1 MDLFD
6 ELENLAVSAVYDER
20 REDEDT
26 QDANK
31 GTIKMWQDRFGYT
44 YEEAA
49 AVIGITQTAMKPSTS
64 IQQETLSPAQARV
77 VYLLKLD
84 GPISTPQKV
93 QIAANLATI
102 PESHHGSSD
111 TGDSVFCK
119 VDGRAK
125 IAIEKWLFHAECAP
139 LQASVY
145 PGRNG
150 VQGTILTVALPNTRE
165 GHNAPTI

>member
-6 ELENLAVSAVYDER
+6 ELENLAVSAVYDEPND
-20 REDEDT
+20 DEDT

-64 IQQETLSPAQARV
+64 VQQEIPSPAQARA

-84 GPISTPQKV
+84 GSVSTPQKV
-93 QIAANLATI
+93 QIAANLATT

-111 TGDSVFCK
+111 AGDSVFCK

-125 IAIEKWLFHAECAP
+125 IAIEKWL
-139 LQASVY
+139 SM
-145 PGRNG
+145 
-150 VQGTILTVALPNTRE
+150 
-165 GHNAPTI
+165 